1 MTINKI
7 LFVTIV
13 TLIVGCNNLG
23 LPSVHKI
30 PVQQGN
36 IIEQDMIDTL
46 KPGMTKAQVQFVLGT
61 PLIVDTFDQSQWI
74 YPYSLIDA
82 RSRKKEKR
90 LIVYFDASGKLSR
103 MTGDYLPSD
112 AQQDISKDDSQTLN

>member
-1 MTINKI
+1 M
-7 LFVTIV
+7 
-13 TLIVGCNNLG
+13 
-23 LPSVHKI
+23 PSVHKI

-61 PLIVDTFDQSQWI
+61 PLIVVTYDQSQWI